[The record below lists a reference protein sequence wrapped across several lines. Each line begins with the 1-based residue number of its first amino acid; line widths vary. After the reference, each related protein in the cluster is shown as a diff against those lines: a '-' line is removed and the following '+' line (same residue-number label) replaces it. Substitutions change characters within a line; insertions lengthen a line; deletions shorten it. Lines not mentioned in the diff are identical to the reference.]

1 MWTAA
6 DVAMLRLCNNDL
18 LDAPLAAQVPVLLGA
33 YALLPATSRKIL
45 CGQIMKGQL
54 LL

>member
-33 YALLPATSRKIL
+33 YALLPATSRKFFW
-45 CGQIMKGQL
+45 QIMKGQFL
-54 LL
+54 L